1 MRGQMNKSLITN
13 LVALALVLVGFLFE
27 QAIVLSVGLFAL
39 SGAVTNW
46 LAIHML
52 FEKVPFLYGSGVI
65 TLKFAS
71 FKVAIRNL
79 VMTEFFAEEKIDQVM
94 ALAKPNID
102 LEPVISEVNLSPAY
116 DSLIEVI
123 ENSQF
128 GGMLSMFG
136 GRDAL
141 EPMREPFIEK
151 MKAAV
156 IDISK
161 SDEFKTILDEKLF
174 AKSHLGGS
182 LHGTVE
188 RLVDERL
195 NELTPTMVKD
205 IIQTMIKEHL
215 GWLVIWGGVFG
226 GLFGLIAALV

>member
-13 LVALALVLVGFLFE
+13 LVALALLLVGFLFE

-79 VMTEFFAEEKIDQVM
+79 IMTEFFAEEKIDQVM

-174 AKSHLGGS
+174 ANSHLGGS

>member
-1 MRGQMNKSLITN
+1 MNKSLITN

-79 VMTEFFAEEKIDQVM
+79 IMTEFFAEEKIDQVM

-141 EPMREPFIEK
+141 GPMREPFIEK

-174 AKSHLGGS
+174 AKSHLGCS
-182 LHGTVE
+182 LHSTVE

>member
-1 MRGQMNKSLITN
+1 MNKSLVTN
-13 LVALALVLVGFLFE
+13 LVALAFVLVGFLFD

-46 LAIHML
+46 LAIYML

-65 TLKFAS
+65 TLKFES
-71 FKVAIRNL
+71 FKASIRQL
-79 VMTEFFAEEKIDQVM
+79 VMTEFFAAEKIDQVM
-94 ALAKPNID
+94 ALAKPQIE
-102 LEPVISEVNLSPAY
+102 LEPVIAEVNLSPAY

-123 ENSQF
+123 EQSQF
-128 GGMLSMFG
+128 GSMLGMFG

-141 EPMREPFIEK
+141 EPMREPFINK
-151 MKAAV
+151 MKQAV
-156 IDISK
+156 IDISH

-174 AKSHLGGS
+174 ANSHIGGS
-182 LHGTVE
+182 LHNTVE

-195 NELTPTMVKD
+195 NELTPVMVKD

-226 GLFGLIAALV
+226 GVFGLIAALL

>member
-1 MRGQMNKSLITN
+1 MNKSLITN

-151 MKAAV
+151 MKA
-156 IDISK
+156 
-161 SDEFKTILDEKLF
+161 
-174 AKSHLGGS
+174 GGY
-182 LHGTVE
+182 
-188 RLVDERL
+188 
-195 NELTPTMVKD
+195 
-205 IIQTMIKEHL
+205 
-215 GWLVIWGGVFG
+215 
-226 GLFGLIAALV
+226 

>member
-1 MRGQMNKSLITN
+1 MNKSLITN

-79 VMTEFFAEEKIDQVM
+79 IMTEFFAEEKIDQVM

-151 MKAAV
+151 NE
-156 IDISK
+156 S
-161 SDEFKTILDEKLF
+161 
-174 AKSHLGGS
+174 GG
-182 LHGTVE
+182 
-188 RLVDERL
+188 D
-195 NELTPTMVKD
+195 
-205 IIQTMIKEHL
+205 
-215 GWLVIWGGVFG
+215 
-226 GLFGLIAALV
+226 

>member
-1 MRGQMNKSLITN
+1 MNKSLITN
-13 LVALALVLVGFLFE
+13 LVAVALVLVGFLFD
-27 QAIVLSVGLFAL
+27 QTVVLTVGLFAL

-151 MKAAV
+151 MKAAG

-174 AKSHLGGS
+174 ANSHLGGS

-226 GLFGLIAALV
+226 GLFGLIAALI